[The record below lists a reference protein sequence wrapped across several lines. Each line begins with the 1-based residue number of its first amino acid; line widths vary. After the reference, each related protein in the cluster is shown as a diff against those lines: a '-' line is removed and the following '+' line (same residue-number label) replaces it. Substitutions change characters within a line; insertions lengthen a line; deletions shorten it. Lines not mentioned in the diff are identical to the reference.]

1 MKNLNLVN
9 ARKQKNL
16 TQKQLA
22 ESLIGVSKASV
33 SNWENGYS
41 KPRLET
47 ALQVSVVLGKDVS
60 FLFGYEVQESCT
72 KQLA

>member
-9 ARKQKNL
+9 ARKRKNL

-22 ESLIGVSKASV
+22 ESLAGVSKASV

-47 ALQVSVVLGKDVS
+47 ALQVSVVLEEDVS